1 MRAEGDKRLDFLTLA
16 SGFPRLLNDEFD
28 GRSQVVIRETMR
40 DASKVLKGAHMPPK
54 EAFLPLCW
62 KDHCKRAA
70 GVAQPH
76 HKQLDL
82 LTLTSQVGVR
92 LAPVHL
98 GIFPWLKFEG
108 EKHFRSRVGGFVPS
122 DGVANGRF
130 TALVSL
136 FSDQF
141 KDAMGRVAL
150 FAWEP
155 FILGQQRLH
164 PLLI

>member
-1 MRAEGDKRLDFLTLA
+1 MRAEGDKSLDFLALA

-28 GRSQVVIRETMR
+28 GRSQVIITDPMR
-40 DASKVLKGAHMPPK
+40 DASKVLKGAHMPPE
-54 EAFLPLCW
+54 EAFLPLRR
-62 KDHCKRAA
+62 KDHRKRAA
-70 GVAQPH
+70 RVAQAH

-82 LTLTSQVGVR
+82 LTLTSKIGVR

-108 EKHFRSRVGGFVPS
+108 KKHLWSRSSLFVPS
-122 DGVANGRF
+122 DSVANGRF

-150 FAWEP
+150 FAWEV
-155 FILGQQRLH
+155 FILG
-164 PLLI
+164 